1 MTERRGRCPDVRKE
15 IGGNMEIRRFVRE
28 EGRKLIVGRIGKLEI
43 NVRDGRWIWIWRR
56 EIWWFEKFV

>member
-1 MTERRGRCPDVRKE
+1 MTERRGRCPVRKE

>member
-1 MTERRGRCPDVRKE
+1 MTERRGRCSVRKE

-43 NVRDGRWIWIWRR
+43 NV
-56 EIWWFEKFV
+56 